1 MGTALSRGDGV
12 CQACCEEH
20 VGHQVPAGAAD
31 RLTVLL
37 SEAQWVDRV
46 EPGGWS
52 TLFVLPSLRV
62 VEGEEGPVRGNAS
75 WGCI

>member
-1 MGTALSRGDGV
+1 MGCV
-12 CQACCEEH
+12 K
-20 VGHQVPAGAAD
+20 PAVKNMWD
-31 RLTVLL
+31 IRCLLVRLTVLL

-75 WGCI
+75 WGCR